1 MKKNFTLFVCALM
14 SVAMW
19 ASSAADL
26 KPINRNWSFIADN
39 ITNSGTTQPTAETLY
54 EGDFIFIPTANS
66 VSASKGQNTINGNK
80 CYNSL
85 RIKLAQDRLAFAVYD
100 ACTITFYTENHKE
113 RGLLVSTVDNN
124 TDTTKAL
131 AKQPVSTPVWKTTL
145 PAAGTYYLTS
155 YGKDFFLGGF
165 TVEFEGGGE
174 AVTEYTVSYVN
185 TTGEVLGTE
194 TVAVGGTLDAFKYG
208 EADVTV
214 PEGKAFRGW
223 FTSAAVGA
231 TKFELG
237 SKVENDLRIYAQATD
252 IEVAETGKFYIYDLT
267 KPFYQEDH
275 ECVSITG
282 AAYNEASK
290 GWLCEANAIVN
301 IPLGSNIA
309 YVSFNDAE
317 AEPYS
322 DNNTLTFSFSEGAV
336 LKTIRVYYVSDEVKK
351 DEKTGYYI
359 PAANDGAA
367 LIYLMSAL
375 NEGDKIFLPN
385 GIYDLGETCLTT
397 INKNNVSIIGQS
409 MEGTIIKNA
418 PDASLES
425 IDKTATIKINKN
437 VSGTYLQDLTIQ
449 NALDYYKFDN
459 GRAVCLW
466 DQGTKTVCKNVRLL
480 SYQDTYYSNLSG
492 AVKYLEDCEI
502 HGTVDFICGD
512 GSVYFKNNLLYAEKR
527 KKNGGG
533 NDALTANNG
542 PATDKGYVF
551 EGCTVKSECPV
562 VSFGRAWNNTPQCT
576 FLNTKIDYS
585 AGSFVFQN
593 DEIQRWTKELMSKET
608 GWPIF
613 GEYNTRTTEGELLTP
628 ESNIVTFRQKAPLT
642 GTQDIQTVLTEE
654 EAAKFTIE
662 YTLGGWAATAKA
674 EATQAEAETEASQLD
689 PDGIYLIESEGE
701 FQAIIKGSEFMDKF
715 ALYDGKVYTIRKAN
729 ARGGFGPKAGEAPQ
743 GIEETVSHEMPKV
756 MKIFRDGQVYI
767 VRDGKSFNV
776 MGAEIK

>member
-1 MKKNFTLFVCALM
+1 MKKIFTLFVCALM
-14 SVAMW
+14 SVSMM

-39 ITNSGTTQPTAETLY
+39 ITNSGTTQPTAGTLY

-124 TDTTKAL
+124 EDETKAL
-131 AKQPVSTPVWKTTL
+131 AKQPVSTPVWTTTL

-351 DEKTGYYI
+351 
-359 PAANDGAA
+359 
-367 LIYLMSAL
+367 MRR
-375 NEGDKIFLPN
+375 
-385 GIYDLGETCLTT
+385 
-397 INKNNVSIIGQS
+397 
-409 MEGTIIKNA
+409 
-418 PDASLES
+418 
-425 IDKTATIKINKN
+425 
-437 VSGTYLQDLTIQ
+437 
-449 NALDYYKFDN
+449 
-459 GRAVCLW
+459 RA
-466 DQGTKTVCKNVRLL
+466 
-480 SYQDTYYSNLSG
+480 
-492 AVKYLEDCEI
+492 I
-502 HGTVDFICGD
+502 
-512 GSVYFKNNLLYAEKR
+512 
-527 KKNGGG
+527 
-533 NDALTANNG
+533 
-542 PATDKGYVF
+542 
-551 EGCTVKSECPV
+551 
-562 VSFGRAWNNTPQCT
+562 
-576 FLNTKIDYS
+576 
-585 AGSFVFQN
+585 
-593 DEIQRWTKELMSKET
+593 
-608 GWPIF
+608 
-613 GEYNTRTTEGELLTP
+613 
-628 ESNIVTFRQKAPLT
+628 TFRRQMMA
-642 GTQDIQTVLTEE
+642 Q
-654 EAAKFTIE
+654 
-662 YTLGGWAATAKA
+662 
-674 EATQAEAETEASQLD
+674 
-689 PDGIYLIESEGE
+689 
-701 FQAIIKGSEFMDKF
+701 
-715 ALYDGKVYTIRKAN
+715 
-729 ARGGFGPKAGEAPQ
+729 
-743 GIEETVSHEMPKV
+743 H
-756 MKIFRDGQVYI
+756 
-767 VRDGKSFNV
+767 
-776 MGAEIK
+776 